1 MAYVINPDGTVSSIG
16 VEYDSSGNISPK
28 KSYDMLDHYESKVT
42 PKPLPSPF
50 KKRKKKKMKQAQ
62 SSGVSV
68 MPNMPG
74 KVAQSSTTKP
84 LQEEKEKKV
93 SKPSLFLTRQ
103 SIDEFFKK
111 LEASRKTIPAEI
123 YMYAVHTLKSNL
135 LGYFLEH
142 YKKYLEKC
150 SNLVKTEKQGKEN
163 KKRNKKKKKKR
174 EQSNSSYS
182 ERLGSG
188 HTLADIATFSS
199 LRSATTSEDIIM
211 GRSVF
216 GASRQPVYGYARD
229 RYGRIQERDKLDENK
244 KNEFRQAQS
253 RQSNYDFSM
262 YDKED
267 DHDGYYE
274 SNSYD

>member
-16 VEYDSSGNISPK
+16 VEYDSSGNFSPK

-42 PKPLPSPF
+42 PKSIRSPF
-50 KKRKKKKMKQAQ
+50 GRKKKKKIKQTQ
-62 SSGVSV
+62 SSGVAV
-68 MPNMPG
+68 KPNMSG
-74 KVAQSSTTKP
+74 EVAQSSTTKP
-84 LQEEKEKKV
+84 LQEEQEKME
-93 SKPSLFLTRQ
+93 SKPRLFLTRK
-103 SIDEFFKK
+103 SIDAFFKK
-111 LEASRKTIPAEI
+111 HEKASKAVPVEI

-135 LGYFLEH
+135 LGYFLER
-142 YKKYLEKC
+142 YNKYSEYCRSMGWEVKANQFWKKK
-150 SNLVKTEKQGKEN
+150 
-163 KKRNKKKKKKR
+163 KKKKKKR
-174 EQSNSSYS
+174 EQSNSSDT
-182 ERLGSG
+182 ERLSSG

-229 RYGRIQERDKLDENK
+229 RYGRIQERDKLDENR